1 MQVLVTVVITA
12 ILLYTTFQGKCI
24 LTKSGS
30 VLLTSR
36 IWKLQSVLFII
47 RNHLDC
53 LRSFNK
59 MFYNSYIRELM
70 DEDYVDVW
78 FDKDV
83 GMLAMVDIY
92 FHFTFFIIT
101 FFYHVITVY
110 FHFFSSLYIICLPCT
125 FYLPSKTLEN
135 DIQHKQQFE
144 MSVHV
149 LCSPV
154 ELKRKVIPALCVWF
168 VCNK

>member
-24 LTKSGS
+24 LTKSRS
-30 VLLTSR
+30 LFLTPR

-78 FDKDV
+78 FDKEV

-92 FHFTFFIIT
+92 FCLTFFIIT

-110 FHFFSSLYIICLPCT
+110 FHFFLHCI
-125 FYLPSKTLEN
+125 
-135 DIQHKQQFE
+135 
-144 MSVHV
+144 
-149 LCSPV
+149 
-154 ELKRKVIPALCVWF
+154 
-168 VCNK
+168 